1 MFEKTK
7 ALCDSFLG
15 MGVPGFDLIVYKDG
29 QQILRHMGGY
39 SDKEKKLPM
48 KGTEK
53 VNIYSCSKPITV
65 TAAMQLWEKGLFA
78 LEDKLSDYMPE
89 FAHMTVRTEGGI
101 VPAQNPIRI
110 HHLFE
115 MTAGFSYDVRSPR
128 LVKLREETGGVCPTR
143 EVARALAAEPLHFE
157 PGTQY
162 RYSLCHDVLA
172 ALVEVLSGQPFDD
185 YVRTH
190 IFAPLGMHDS
200 TFLLP
205 PERYEEVA
213 AHYVFKAD
221 EGKAVE
227 RSKFPSYRIGTEHA
241 SGGAGCVST
250 LADYIKFAEALR
262 TGETLLKRSTIR
274 LMTTDRL
281 TEEQRTTF
289 TMKLYGY
296 GLGMRAPLEGCSRRD
311 YGWGGAAGA
320 YLAVDEEHGI
330 SLFYVQH
337 MLSSPNQSLRGS
349 IYTCVLE
356 DLGIAATHTVTNN
369 NLTY

>member
-7 ALCDSFLG
+7 ALCDSFLP

-29 QQILRHMGGY
+29 QQVLRYMGGW
-39 SDKEKKLPM
+39 SDLENQIPTNGKEKY
-48 KGTEK
+48 
-53 VNIYSCSKPITV
+53 NIYSCSKPITV

-115 MTAGFSYDVRSPR
+115 MTAGFSYDTRSPR
-128 LVKLREETGGVCPTR
+128 LMKLREETNGVCPTR
-143 EVARALAAEPLHFE
+143 EVARALAAEPLYFE

-172 ALVEVLSGQPFDD
+172 ALVEVLSGQLFDD

-190 IFAPLGMHDS
+190 IFEPLGMHDS

-213 AHYVFKAD
+213 THYAFDAK
-221 EGKAVE
+221 EGKAKV
-227 RSKFPSYRIGTEHA
+227 RSKLPSYRIGTEHA

-250 LADYIKFAEALR
+250 VADYIKFAEALR

-281 TEEQRTTF
+281 TEAQRPTF
-289 TMKLYGY
+289 TMTTHGY
-296 GLGMRAPLEGCSRRD
+296 GLGMRAPLDGHIRRD

-320 YLAVDEEHGI
+320 FLAVDEEHGI
-330 SLFYVQH
+330 SLFYAQH
-337 MLSSPNQSLRGS
+337 MLSSPNQKLRGS
-349 IYTCVLE
+349 LYTCVLE
-356 DLGIAATHTVTNN
+356 DLGIATTHTVTDN